1 MIDVPMAG
9 RRRYIGGTP
18 GDATAG
24 RRRYHATAGRL
35 ARRQWN
41 AAATPGGGNSDKNFY
56 LLYLIVI

>member
-1 MIDVPMAG
+1 MIDVPTAG
-9 RRRYIGGTP
+9 RRRYH
-18 GDATAG
+18 ATAG
-24 RRRYHATAGRL
+24 RRRYHATAGRW